1 MDYTLRHSQSDV
13 YDFNANQNMNIE
25 IENILYL
32 SIIRVWDWVSMEE
45 RSSYILFLKDI
56 HILIYASSFKLIIVI
71 CKSTICL
78 SHHRVSFTNKMKAS
92 GSFCFFEGNETGFDY
107 DCKCDLLWNMI
118 YRYVVTISTLF
129 KDKL

>member
-71 CKSTICL
+71 C
-78 SHHRVSFTNKMKAS
+78 
-92 GSFCFFEGNETGFDY
+92 
-107 DCKCDLLWNMI
+107 
-118 YRYVVTISTLF
+118 
-129 KDKL
+129 